1 MGVEIVGK
9 AFCSATGL
17 NTKIFKKV
25 KKFASRM
32 AKSSLKGSRFKGPYT
47 VTFDF
52 YLRWRPSISLWSGAA
67 ERMLPPRRWP
77 SLSHLLGGR
86 ILSAAPNPRA
96 PVDLTW
102 YMYDD
107 TDAVVVVPFEAR
119 RGLSFWVSF
128 GFRFQFVFAK
138 VNNVRKKIPSFLA
151 AEVVL
156 LDDRSFRFL
165 LLLLRILNCLALN
178 IRFTNLGL

>member
-1 MGVEIVGK
+1 MEIVGK

-17 NTKIFKKV
+17 HENCQKSQKNSPPEWPKV
-25 KKFASRM
+25 RY
-32 AKSSLKGSRFKGPYT
+32 KGSRFKGTYT

-52 YLRWRPSISLWSGAA
+52 YLRWRPSLSLWSGAA

-138 VNNVRKKIPSFLA
+138 VNNVRKKKSPAFWPPRLCFWMIAVFVFFRYYA
-151 AEVVL
+151 A
-156 LDDRSFRFL
+156 F
-165 LLLLRILNCLALN
+165 
-178 IRFTNLGL
+178 